1 MKVMQNEITRID
13 DTPKW
18 YRELDFK
25 KLEHLSGLGYTPSQ
39 LARYFRAPL
48 SEFMFYFQQP
58 DSVLAECYQRGRME
72 QDIRESES
80 LAAHATSS
88 DTKSA
93 TFAQQWERRR
103 KSRSLQAAID
113 DICFTV

>member
-1 MKVMQNEITRID
+1 MTEQQSVTRIE

-18 YRELDFK
+18 YRELDLK
-25 KLEHLSGLGYTPSQ
+25 KLERLSGLGYTPSQ

-88 DTKSA
+88 DAKSA
-93 TFAQQWERRR
+93 TFAQQWARRR

>member
-1 MKVMQNEITRID
+1 MTEQQSVTRIE

-18 YRELDFK
+18 YRELDLK

-58 DSVLAECYQRGRME
+58 DSALAEAYHRGRLE

-103 KSRSLQAAID
+103 KSRSLRAAIE